1 MSSWGNNDNA
11 ANAPYWAVSSVINHN
26 NIGAF
31 APTAANVAL
40 LYGNTQF
47 QAYTQDMTNGLFMVD
62 AVETTAGGDNVTDI
76 SLINYG
82 SGYVE
87 APSVTIASSG
97 GAYSATATATIAAG
111 KISNITVANTGVG
124 YTSDPAVTIQVPV
137 MTVPVG
143 QVVTANDVIMYT
155 GHSQANG
162 AAVIFNWNGSANI
175 GGLLNGTTYYVAPVD
190 ANRFSLST
198 TAANAANNIVIDLT
212 TTGGAGQYFTIVN
225 GVRATAV
232 ADRGLSQGAGS
243 GSEHTAHIGWNL
255 KKVGAG
261 GRAGRVQYET
271 LVALSNPIGDGSDD
285 IVLPDA

>member
-26 NIGAF
+26 ATAAA

-47 QAYTQDMTNGLFMVD
+47 QAYTQDTTIGLFMVD
-62 AVETTAGGDNVTDI
+62 ATETGAGGDNVTDV
-76 SLINYG
+76 SLSNQG

-87 APSVTIASSG
+87 APSVTFSG
-97 GAYSATATATIAAG
+97 GGGSSAAATATVSGG
-111 KISNITVANTGVG
+111 KVSNITITNVGSG
-124 YTSDPAVTIQVPV
+124 YTSDPTVTLQIPV
-137 MTVPVG
+137 LTVPTAAVI
-143 QVVTANDVIMYT
+143 TANDTIMYT

-162 AAVIFNWNGSANI
+162 AALVFNWNGSANI
-175 GGLLNGTTYYVAPVD
+175 GGLLNGTTYYVAPID

-212 TTGGAGQYFTIVN
+212 TTGGTGQYFTIVG
-225 GVRATAV
+225 GVRATGI
-232 ADRGLSQGAGS
+232 ADRGLSQSQSGAD
-243 GSEHTAHIGWNL
+243 HTPHIGWNL

-271 LVALSNPIGDGSDD
+271 LVALSEVKGDGSDD
-285 IVLPDA
+285 TTLPDS